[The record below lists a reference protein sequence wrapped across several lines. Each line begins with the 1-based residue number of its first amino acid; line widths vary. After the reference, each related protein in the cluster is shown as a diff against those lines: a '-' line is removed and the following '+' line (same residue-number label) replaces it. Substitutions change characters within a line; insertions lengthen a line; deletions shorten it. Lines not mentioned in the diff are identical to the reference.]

1 MPNATVAINR
11 LQTLQIALDFATQIA
26 LDLDLVI
33 RDRMNDLVQLLRGE
47 ILRTQIWID
56 IGLLENASGCGKTDS
71 IDVGQGRFDAL
82 VCRNFDS

>member
-56 IGLLENASGCGKTDS
+56 IGLLENAFGC
-71 IDVGQGRFDAL
+71 A
-82 VCRNFDS
+82 

>member
-26 LDLDLVI
+26 FDLNLVI

-47 ILRTQIWID
+47 ILRT
-56 IGLLENASGCGKTDS
+56 
-71 IDVGQGRFDAL
+71 
-82 VCRNFDS
+82 